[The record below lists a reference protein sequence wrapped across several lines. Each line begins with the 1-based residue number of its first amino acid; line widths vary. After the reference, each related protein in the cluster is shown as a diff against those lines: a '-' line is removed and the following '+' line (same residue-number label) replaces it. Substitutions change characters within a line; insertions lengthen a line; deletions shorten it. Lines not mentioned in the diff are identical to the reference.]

1 MFSFSTVEGL
11 NCGKII
17 TTVSTVN
24 VIEQSVPVK

>member
-11 NCGKII
+11 NCGK
-17 TTVSTVN
+17 VNDCFKTVN